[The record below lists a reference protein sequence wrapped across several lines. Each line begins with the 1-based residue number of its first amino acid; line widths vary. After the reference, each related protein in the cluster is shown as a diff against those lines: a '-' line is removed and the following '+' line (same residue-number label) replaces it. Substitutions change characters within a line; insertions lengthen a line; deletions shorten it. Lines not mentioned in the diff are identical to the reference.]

1 MSQSSKMND
10 ALKKNV
16 IAPLL
21 SLGFEGK
28 FPHYRKVYEDRIE
41 LLAIFKNKWGNSF
54 TIEISTIYPQ
64 REGEKRNYYDCG
76 EESLDDVNV
85 YNTYLRYRLPGMF
98 DGWFYYTDV
107 YVKED
112 VYAKKIPFLDIKIPH
127 HINFYLAVSEKRKQ
141 NFNPPEGYRQIQ
153 IADDTIYE
161 RICLEVNKQ
170 MKKAFLW
177 WKKMSKK

>member
-21 SLGFEGK
+21 SLGFEGI
-28 FPHYRKVYEDRIE
+28 FPHYRKVYDSRIE
-41 LLAIFKNKWGNSF
+41 LLVIQKNKLGNSF

-64 REGEKRNYYDCG
+64 REGNERNYVNWK
-76 EESLDDVNV
+76 ENLDDVNV
-85 YNTYLRYRLPGMF
+85 WDTNLRYRLPGMF

-107 YVKED
+107 YVKR
-112 VYAKKIPFLDIKIPH
+112 IPLFGND
-127 HINFYLAVSEKRKQ
+127 YVAVSEKKKQ
-141 NFNPPEGYRQIQ
+141 DFHPEKGYKLLQ

-161 RICLEVNKQ
+161 KVCIEVNKQ
-170 MKKAFLW
+170 MKKAFSW
-177 WKKMSKK
+177 WKMMSKE